1 MPRVIQVERLLAT
14 AFVGRGSGLNHQD
27 RAHLASLLGETQA
40 VAVLEPEQAHP
51 VAAQPKA
58 TGPAG
63 PWRVTA
69 SISGG
74 LVQISNNHESRV
86 IRKAEV
92 ETYLR
97 KGKPW

>member
-1 MPRVIQVERLLAT
+1 M
-14 AFVGRGSGLNHQD
+14 NHQD
-27 RAHLASLLGETQA
+27 REHLAELLGEA
-40 VAVLEPEQAHP
+40 PAAAVLQPEQMHS
-51 VAAQPKA
+51 VAAPPRA

-69 SISGG
+69 SITGG

-92 ETYLR
+92 EAYLR

>member
-1 MPRVIQVERLLAT
+1 MAGVRDALA
-14 AFVGRGSGLNHQD
+14 AV
-27 RAHLASLLGETQA
+27 LGEA
-40 VAVLEPEQAHP
+40 PARPAEP
-51 VAAQPKA
+51 
-58 TGPAG
+58 G

-69 SISGG
+69 SITGG

>member
-1 MPRVIQVERLLAT
+1 VLA
-14 AFVGRGSGLNHQD
+14 
-27 RAHLASLLGETQA
+27 E
-40 VAVLEPEQAHP
+40 EPIP
-51 VAAQPKA
+51 S
-58 TGPAG
+58 GPAG

-69 SISGG
+69 RISGG

-92 ETYLR
+92 EAYLR

>member
-1 MPRVIQVERLLAT
+1 MPPAS
-14 AFVGRGSGLNHQD
+14 RGSSTGA
-27 RAHLASLLGETQA
+27 RLGP
-40 VAVLEPEQAHP
+40 VLSQKPISSD
-51 VAAQPKA
+51 
-58 TGPAG
+58 PAG

-69 SISGG
+69 RISGG

-92 ETYLR
+92 EAYLR

>member
-1 MPRVIQVERLLAT
+1 M
-14 AFVGRGSGLNHQD
+14 NHQD
-27 RAHLASLLGETQA
+27 REHLAELLGEA
-40 VAVLEPEQAHP
+40 PAAAVLQPEQMHS
-51 VAAQPKA
+51 VAAPPRA

-69 SISGG
+69 SITGG

-86 IRKAEV
+86 IHKVEV

>member
-1 MPRVIQVERLLAT
+1 MPPTRDLHGRVEREKPI
-14 AFVGRGSGLNHQD
+14 S
-27 RAHLASLLGETQA
+27 SE
-40 VAVLEPEQAHP
+40 
-51 VAAQPKA
+51 
-58 TGPAG
+58 PAG

-69 SISGG
+69 RISGG

-92 ETYLR
+92 EAYLR

>member
-1 MPRVIQVERLLAT
+1 VRLQRL
-14 AFVGRGSGLNHQD
+14 RCWNLSSQI
-27 RAHLASLLGETQA
+27 
-40 VAVLEPEQAHP
+40 P
-51 VAAQPKA
+51 VATQPRA

-69 SISGG
+69 SITGG
-74 LVQISNNHESRV
+74 LVQISNHHESRV

-97 KGKPW
+97 QGKPW

>member
-1 MPRVIQVERLLAT
+1 MPPAT
-14 AFVGRGSGLNHQD
+14 RGAATRDQLGST
-27 RAHLASLLGETQA
+27 LGEKPT
-40 VAVLEPEQAHP
+40 PS
-51 VAAQPKA
+51 
-58 TGPAG
+58 GPAG

-69 SISGG
+69 RISGG

-97 KGKPW
+97 MGKPW

>member
-1 MPRVIQVERLLAT
+1 MTPAT
-14 AFVGRGSGLNHQD
+14 PGAATRHHLGSALSEKPN
-27 RAHLASLLGETQA
+27 SS
-40 VAVLEPEQAHP
+40 
-51 VAAQPKA
+51 
-58 TGPAG
+58 GPTS

-69 SISGG
+69 RISGG

-92 ETYLR
+92 EAYLR

>member
-1 MPRVIQVERLLAT
+1 MNR
-14 AFVGRGSGLNHQD
+14 QD
-27 RAHLASLLGETQA
+27 REHLAALLGEAPA
-40 VAVLEPEQAHP
+40 VVVLQPEQASAV
-51 VAAQPKA
+51 VAAPRA

-69 SISGG
+69 SITGG
-74 LVQISNNHESRV
+74 LVQISNHHESRV

-92 ETYLR
+92 EAYLR